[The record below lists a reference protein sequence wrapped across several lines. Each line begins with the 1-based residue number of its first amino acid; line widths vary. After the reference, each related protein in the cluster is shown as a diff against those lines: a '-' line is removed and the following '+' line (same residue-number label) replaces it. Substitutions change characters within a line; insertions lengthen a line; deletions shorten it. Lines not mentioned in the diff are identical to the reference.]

1 MHVVTSLL
9 FQTELKD
16 FFNPNFFFFFSVRGE
31 EKHKKVPTVVCN
43 KAASKDI
50 FIEGKERMHKLVLS
64 SSLFD
69 MVNQEYEL
77 GVGFVFCSNIPTLGT
92 ASTIKTHICTQIT
105 VS

>member
-1 MHVVTSLL
+1 
-9 FQTELKD
+9 
-16 FFNPNFFFFFSVRGE
+16 
-31 EKHKKVPTVVCN
+31 
-43 KAASKDI
+43 
-50 FIEGKERMHKLVLS
+50 MHKLVLS

-77 GVGFVFCSNIPTLGT
+77 GVGFVFCRNIPTLGT